1 MDAIASL
8 FSFITTPVSWVI
20 VQFHKVYG
28 ALFGDDTGWG
38 SGACRSCPWWSLI
51 GICLIPLFVKQIKST
66 RAMQAL
72 QPEMKE
78 IQERYKND
86 KQRQS
91 EEMMKL
97 YKETGTN
104 PLSSC
109 LPILAQSP
117 FFFALY
123 HVLNGIATGDT
134 IGVINESLLA
144 SARKAHIFGA
154 PLAAKFKDGSATVEA
169 LGATVTDVRVVTAV
183 MIILM
188 SASQFYTQ
196 RQLMTKNVDT
206 TVKTPFMQQQKM
218 LMYVFRVM
226 FAVFGIDFPVG
237 VLVYWLTTNVWTM
250 GQQMYV
256 IHNNPTPG
264 SKAQAAYL
272 ERLTK
277 HVLNHGKAR
286 KRSEHIIKAIVAKGR
301 DRNEFERKFINGLN
315 KAGLAAQAD
324 GTVVQSESQ
333 VAVQTEDGSPASAA
347 ASSKRQQPKRQ
358 SNSQRQSGAAASG
371 TKAAGED
378 QSSTPTSLSK
388 SEEPR
393 TQRPRTPSR
402 PLRPRSSPV
411 PVTAARPSP
420 DSARVRSGP
429 SPRPRSNE
437 GVHPVT
443 EGTTSAAAEGA
454 DTLTRLEQE
463 GEIAADYLEG
473 LLDIADLDGD
483 IDMDVEADR
492 AAVSIIS
499 DAGGRDLQKLVGRDG
514 EVLEALPGA
523 HPPGRAPGD
532 RGPQPSDAGHHR
544 SPGKDLPEL
553 SELGA
558 KAAAEV
564 KNTGESVKLKPMTPF
579 ERKVV
584 HDAVKAAGLRSES
597 EGEEPQRFVVVLPA

>member
-1 MDAIASL
+1 MDTIASL

-28 ALFGDDTGWG
+28 AIFGPDTGWAWG
-38 SGACRSCPWWSLI
+38 LSIVSLVI
-51 GICLIPLFVKQIKST
+51 LIRICLIPLFVKQIKAT
-66 RAMQAL
+66 RAMQTL
-72 QPEMKE
+72 QPEMKK

-154 PLAAKFKDGSATVEA
+154 PLAAKFTDGSLKVES
-169 LGATVTDVRVVTAV
+169 LGASLTDVRVVTAV
-183 MIILM
+183 MIVLM

-218 LMYVFRVM
+218 LMYVFPVM
-226 FAVFGIDFPVG
+226 FAVFGINFPVG

-256 IHNNPTPG
+256 IRNNPTPG

-277 HVLNHGKAR
+277 HVTQHGKAR
-286 KRSEHIIKAIVAKGR
+286 KRSERTIIKAIVAKGR
-301 DRNEFERKFINGLN
+301 DRNEHERKFINGLN

-324 GTVVQSESQ
+324 GSVIQSESQ
-333 VAVQTEDGSPASAA
+333 AAVQTEDGSTASAA
-347 ASSKRQQPKRQ
+347 APKRQQPKRQ
-358 SNSQRQSGAAASG
+358 SKSQRQSGAAAAGS
-371 TKAAGED
+371 KAAGD
-378 QSSTPTSLSK
+378 SQSEPTSLTKSDEPEDAKPAAPAKKQSGGGTRSK
-388 SEEPR
+388 AQSGQRKGP
-393 TQRPRTPSR
+393 QRPKSPS
-402 PLRPRSSPV
+402 
-411 PVTAARPSP
+411 
-420 DSARVRSGP
+420 
-429 SPRPRSNE
+429 
-437 GVHPVT
+437 
-443 EGTTSAAAEGA
+443 
-454 DTLTRLEQE
+454 
-463 GEIAADYLEG
+463 
-473 LLDIADLDGD
+473 
-483 IDMDVEADR
+483 
-492 AAVSIIS
+492 
-499 DAGGRDLQKLVGRDG
+499 K
-514 EVLEALPGA
+514 
-523 HPPGRAPGD
+523 
-532 RGPQPSDAGHHR
+532 
-544 SPGKDLPEL
+544 K
-553 SELGA
+553 
-558 KAAAEV
+558 
-564 KNTGESVKLKPMTPF
+564 
-579 ERKVV
+579 
-584 HDAVKAAGLRSES
+584 
-597 EGEEPQRFVVVLPA
+597 

>member
-1 MDAIASL
+1 VDTIASL

-28 ALFGDDTGWG
+28 ALFGPDTGWAWG
-38 SGACRSCPWWSLI
+38 LSIVSLVI
-51 GICLIPLFVKQIKST
+51 LIRICLIPLFVKQIKAT
-66 RAMQAL
+66 RAMQTL
-72 QPEMKE
+72 QPEMKK

-144 SARKAHIFGA
+144 SARKAHIVGA
-154 PLAAKFKDGSATVEA
+154 PLAAKFTDGSSKVEA
-169 LGATVTDVRVVTAV
+169 LGASLTDVRVVTAV
-183 MIILM
+183 MIVLM

-218 LMYVFRVM
+218 LMYVFPVM
-226 FAVFGIDFPVG
+226 FAVFGINFPVG

-256 IHNNPTPG
+256 IRNNPTPG

-277 HVLNHGKAR
+277 HVTQHGKAR
-286 KRSEHIIKAIVAKGR
+286 RRSERVIIKAIVAKGR

-324 GTVVQSESQ
+324 GSVIQSESQ
-333 VAVQTEDGSPASAA
+333 AVVQNEDGSTASAA
-347 ASSKRQQPKRQ
+347 APKRQQPKRQ
-358 SNSQRQSGAAASG
+358 SKSQRQSGAASAG
-371 TKAAGED
+371 AKAVGD
-378 QSSTPTSLSK
+378 SQSSEPTSLSK
-388 SEEPR
+388 SDEPEDAKPAAPAKKQSGGGTR
-393 TQRPRTPSR
+393 SKAQSGQRKGPQRPKSPS
-402 PLRPRSSPV
+402 
-411 PVTAARPSP
+411 
-420 DSARVRSGP
+420 
-429 SPRPRSNE
+429 
-437 GVHPVT
+437 
-443 EGTTSAAAEGA
+443 
-454 DTLTRLEQE
+454 
-463 GEIAADYLEG
+463 
-473 LLDIADLDGD
+473 
-483 IDMDVEADR
+483 
-492 AAVSIIS
+492 
-499 DAGGRDLQKLVGRDG
+499 K
-514 EVLEALPGA
+514 
-523 HPPGRAPGD
+523 
-532 RGPQPSDAGHHR
+532 
-544 SPGKDLPEL
+544 K
-553 SELGA
+553 
-558 KAAAEV
+558 
-564 KNTGESVKLKPMTPF
+564 
-579 ERKVV
+579 
-584 HDAVKAAGLRSES
+584 
-597 EGEEPQRFVVVLPA
+597 